1 MPQNP
6 KLFIMLGF
14 SDHGSISAKRRRGQ
28 RHVGCYKMRGISQTE
43 RTLSQGS
50 ALQRWYCL
58 GRGRLGGQRRGPVA
72 SPGYVAG
79 QRSVSGGRRRSLED
93 VRSAIEESEGYE
105 HQRGVSYA
113 R

>member
-1 MPQNP
+1 
-6 KLFIMLGF
+6 
-14 SDHGSISAKRRRGQ
+14 
-28 RHVGCYKMRGISQTE
+28 MRGISQTE

-50 ALQRWYCL
+50 ALQVVLSRT
-58 GRGRLGGQRRGPVA
+58 GKAGGQRRGPVA

-93 VRSAIEESEGYE
+93 VRSAIEEAEEYE
-105 HQRGVSYA
+105 HQRGASYA